1 MARDVCLW
9 IQRCPSA
16 TTASSC
22 QEASPPSIY
31 RTPSES
37 CLFLWLSCQLN
48 HSLCKV
54 VSLFVRPE
62 GRPLEDG
69 LPAGGKAAGPISA
82 PRGPGARGGGGRPMS
97 SWHSRILVVSSRL
110 GRNWGFGGG
119 GEGGRFGT
127 QFHRIQ
133 RQPMEP
139 GLPHRPRASCC
150 PLLVPIGSPLLFCLP
165 GSRSSA
171 HLHFLCLGV

>member
-22 QEASPPSIY
+22 REASPPSIY

-69 LPAGGKAAGPISA
+69 LPAGGKGSWPYLCPQR
-82 PRGPGARGGGGRPMS
+82 PRS
-97 SWHSRILVVSSRL
+97 T
-110 GRNWGFGGG
+110 GGG
-119 GEGGRFGT
+119 GEADVQLALQNSRCQLQVGKELGIWGGGG
-127 QFHRIQ
+127 
-133 RQPMEP
+133 EE
-139 GLPHRPRASCC
+139 GLAHNSIESR
-150 PLLVPIGSPLLFCLP
+150 GSPWSQVCP
-165 GSRSSA
+165 TGQGPAAAPSWSR
-171 HLHFLCLGV
+171 